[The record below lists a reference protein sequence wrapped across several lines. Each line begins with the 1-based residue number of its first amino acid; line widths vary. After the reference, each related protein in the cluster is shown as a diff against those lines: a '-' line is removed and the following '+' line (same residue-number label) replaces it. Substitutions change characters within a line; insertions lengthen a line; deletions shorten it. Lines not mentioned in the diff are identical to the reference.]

1 MNTYRIELSATE
13 TSESTLASTLRMIA
27 NQIERG
33 MKLGFDSSDDGEY
46 EFEVFVEHFESKEEE
61 SDDNEEEQE

>member
-13 TSESTLASTLRMIA
+13 TSESSLASTLRMIA
-27 NQIERG
+27 NQIECG

-46 EFEVFVEHFESKEEE
+46 EFEIFVEHFEGEEDE
-61 SDDNEEEQE
+61 SDDSEEEQE